1 MTNKTHWTAVAVV
14 PPEGVWS
21 PVQAIRKRHDRKFS
35 RWMPHLNLLYPFRP
49 AEQFGEAARRLT
61 EVSSAIAP
69 FPLALADFRSFT
81 HGPESFTIW
90 LAPESPEPVRL
101 LQAALQA
108 EFPDCD
114 EVSRFPSGFTP
125 HLSVGQAPSEQALA
139 RLLAALRSDWKPI
152 RFEVSEIALVR
163 REAEGPFRIERTI
176 ALGRS
181 AG

>member
-21 PVQAIRKRHDRKFS
+21 PIQAIRKRHDRKFS

-49 AEQFGEAARRLT
+49 AEQFEEAARRLAG
-61 EVSSAIAP
+61 VCSGIAP
-69 FPLALADFRSFT
+69 FPLALAAFRSFM

-90 LAPESPEPVRL
+90 LAPEPPEPVRL

-125 HLSVGQAPSEQALA
+125 HLSVGQAPSEEALA
-139 RLLAALRSDWKPI
+139 RLLGTLRSGWEPI
-152 RFEVSEIALVR
+152 GFEVSEIALLR

-176 ALGRS
+176 PLCRTGK
-181 AG
+181 